1 MCQAFDFALD
11 KMGMD
16 FTSYSLWTDYILFLK
31 NVDVVGSYAE
41 NQKIS
46 AIRKIYHR
54 GIIIPMLNVEN
65 LWYEKSS
72 KLNSL
77 DLLYFT
83 SILGKII
90 LRSSRE
96 SIQSLLRKWL
106 ERKVEITWQL
116 VESLKNMR
124 LSRAASISHSWA
136 CRLVAPWRKS
146 NKYSRFFKRQT
157 SGSQSTLGSIP
168 STWVWLDFLSL
179 FSQNTD
185 CMPWSDKP
193 KGSSSL

>member
-77 DLLYFT
+77 
-83 SILGKII
+83 
-90 LRSSRE
+90 
-96 SIQSLLRKWL
+96 SL
-106 ERKVEITWQL
+106 
-116 VESLKNMR
+116 S
-124 LSRAASISHSWA
+124 
-136 CRLVAPWRKS
+136 
-146 NKYSRFFKRQT
+146 
-157 SGSQSTLGSIP
+157 
-168 STWVWLDFLSL
+168 
-179 FSQNTD
+179 
-185 CMPWSDKP
+185 
-193 KGSSSL
+193 